1 MDTSQ
6 SDQDYIGQNIG
17 KFGKFQIKCFLVVQ
31 FVGVFAAWQGLG
43 VRIPSLLSRGN
54 RAA

>member
-17 KFGKFQIKCFLVVQ
+17 KFGKFQLKCFLVVQ
-31 FVGVFAAWQGLG
+31 FVGVFAAWQVL